1 MILQIIYNKYKNRL
15 KNVYKKGL
23 MVMINIF
30 GCDNE
35 AVFLDIIQDAVFSQ
49 NALLPKKYIFH
60 RFKNAEELMKCLDER
75 LIVPHLLIIDAH
87 FDMSRTK
94 ECADRIH
101 KMYPTCRLLVMS
113 ASEDDVFISFECDSC
128 GFIPKL
134 ELQSKLPRTLS
145 AILPR
150 IDEFSA
156 ETIQLTVYDSEH
168 RPERINLRY
177 SEIIYLECV
186 MKKVYVTFSDGSCF
200 RVKCSVWRDIMQKFC
215 MLPFAVPHQ
224 NYIVNMNYIS
234 KMSST
239 TLTISPIG
247 KCISIS
253 KYRLRDFRALYSM
266 LPCSSD
272 SDHFFP

>member
-1 MILQIIYNKYKNRL
+1 
-15 KNVYKKGL
+15 
-23 MVMINIF
+23 MINIF

-35 AVFLDIIQDAVFSQ
+35 PVFLDIIRDTVFNQ
-49 NALLPKKYIFH
+49 TAFLPKKHAFH
-60 RFKNAEELMKCLDER
+60 RFRNAEELMKCLDER
-75 LIVPHLLIIDAH
+75 LIIPHLLIIDAH

-94 ECADRIH
+94 ECADRVH
-101 KMYPTCRLLVMS
+101 EMYPACKLIIMS
-113 ASEDDVFISFECDSC
+113 ASEDDFYMSFECDSC

-134 ELQSKLPRTLS
+134 SLEEKLPQTLA

-150 IDEFSA
+150 IDENAA
-156 ETIQLTVYDSEH
+156 ETISLTIYGNDH
-168 RPERINLRY
+168 RCERMILRY

-200 RVKCSVWRDIMQKFC
+200 RVKCSMWRDVMQKFC

-253 KYRLRDFRALYSM
+253 KYRLKDFKSLYAM
-266 LPCSSD
+266 LPDRSVSG
-272 SDHFFP
+272 HFFP

>member
-1 MILQIIYNKYKNRL
+1 
-15 KNVYKKGL
+15 
-23 MVMINIF
+23 MINIF

-35 AVFLDIIQDAVFSQ
+35 PVFLDIIRDTVFSQ
-49 NALLPKKYIFH
+49 TAFLPKKHAFH
-60 RFKNAEELMKCLDER
+60 RFRNAEELMKCLDDR
-75 LIVPHLLIIDAH
+75 LIIPHLLIIDAH
-87 FDMSRTK
+87 FDMSRTI
-94 ECADRIH
+94 ECADKVH
-101 KMYPTCRLLVMS
+101 EMYPCCKLLIMS
-113 ASEDDVFISFECDSC
+113 ANEDDYFMSFECDSC

-134 ELQSKLPRTLS
+134 SLQEKLPQTLA

-150 IDEFSA
+150 IDENAA
-156 ETIQLTVYDSEH
+156 ESIQLTIYGNDNQC
-168 RPERINLRY
+168 ERIILRY
-177 SEIIYLECV
+177 SEIILLECV

-200 RVKCSVWRDIMQKFC
+200 RVKCSMWRDVMQKFC

-253 KYRLRDFRALYSM
+253 KYRLKDFKALYAM
-266 LPCSSD
+266 LPDRSVSG
-272 SDHFFP
+272 HFFP